1 MNIVLD
7 TNVLLV
13 ALPSKSIYHPIFASL
28 LKKSFDLFLTNEII
42 SEYEEQLSIRLGK
55 DRTDLH
61 LIELL
66 NLPNIHKI
74 DSYYLWQLIEAD
86 KHDNKFVDCAIACN
100 ADFLV
105 SNETHYNILA
115 TIEFP
120 KLKVIKAQAFLQM
133 LPTIP

>member
-13 ALPSKSIYHPIFASL
+13 ALPSKSIYHPIFTSL
-28 LKKSFDLFLTNEII
+28 LKKSFDLFVTNEII

-55 DRTDLH
+55 DRTDIH
-61 LIELL
+61 LVEML

-86 KHDNKFVDCAIACN
+86 KDDNKFVDCAIACN

-105 SNETHYNILA
+105 SNDAHYNILA

-120 KLKVIKAQAFLQM
+120 KVKVIKAQAFLQM
-133 LPTIP
+133 LPTIH

>member
-13 ALPSKSIYHPIFASL
+13 ALPSKSIYHPIFTSL
-28 LKKSFDLFLTNEII
+28 LKKSFDLFVTNEII

-55 DRTDLH
+55 DRTDIH
-61 LIELL
+61 LVELL

-74 DSYYLWQLIEAD
+74 DSYYLWQLIDAD
-86 KHDNKFVDCAIACN
+86 KDDNKFVDCAIACN

-105 SNETHYNILA
+105 SNDAHYNILA

-120 KLKVIKAQAFLQM
+120 KVKVIKAQAFLQM
-133 LPTIP
+133 LPTIS

>member
-13 ALPSKSIYHPIFASL
+13 ALPSKSIYHPIFQSL
-28 LKKSFDLFLTNEII
+28 LNKSFHLFVTNEII
-42 SEYEEQLSIRLGK
+42 SEYEEQLSIRLGM

-61 LIELL
+61 LMELL
-66 NLPNIHKI
+66 NLPNVHKI
-74 DSYYLWQLIEAD
+74 ESHYLWQLIEAD
-86 KHDNKFVDCAIACN
+86 KDDNKFVDCAIACN

-105 SNETHYNILA
+105 SNDAHYNVLS

-120 KLKVIKAQAFLQM
+120 LVKVIKAQEFLKT
-133 LPTIP
+133 LSD

>member
-13 ALPSKSIYHPIFASL
+13 ALPSKSIYHPIFTSL
-28 LKKSFDLFLTNEII
+28 LKKSFDLFVTNEII

-55 DRTDLH
+55 DRTDIH
-61 LIELL
+61 LVELL

-86 KHDNKFVDCAIACN
+86 KDDNKFVDCAIACN

-105 SNETHYNILA
+105 SNDAHYNILA
-115 TIEFP
+115 TVEFP
-120 KLKVIKAQAFLQM
+120 KVKVIKAQVFLQM